1 VSAPVTATVVFADL
15 IGPERGEAYRRA
27 ELDLLR
33 RIITQHDGADVTDV
47 TDWPSRIMSTFP
59 SAIRALD
66 AAIAMQQAV
75 HRGAPGVGLRVGLS
89 TGEIVRG
96 ENGVDGTAVTEA
108 NGLCTSA
115 DAGSI
120 LAGPAVNLL
129 AGTRAGHSLRAR
141 GQLAVPGLAY
151 PVDVYEVAW
160 EPNDEKPLRVVLA
173 DDAPVIRDGI
183 AALLRD
189 AGVEVVASVADA
201 DALLVA
207 VAEFLPDV
215 AITDIRMPPT
225 HRLEGLEAALAI
237 RASFPTVAVL
247 VLSQHIETGSA
258 VELLTQGAR
267 SVGYLLKE
275 RVGDVSELIAAL
287 RQLVA
292 GGTVIDADIVARLV
306 DRHRSVDPLAALSD
320 RERDVLNL
328 MAQGRANHA
337 IAAEL
342 FLNPKTVESHIR
354 SIFAKLH
361 LESEPDGHRRVLAVI
376 SFLRADP
383 TSSH

>member
-1 VSAPVTATVVFADL
+1 MSGPVTATVLFADL
-15 IGPERGEAYRRA
+15 IGCEPGEPNRQADI
-27 ELDLLR
+27 DLLR
-33 RIITQHDGADVTDV
+33 RIVAQHDGIDVIDR
-47 TDWPSRIMSTFP
+47 PSRIMATFP

-75 HRGAPGVGLRVGLS
+75 HRAAPGVGLRVGLS

-96 ENGVDGTAVTEA
+96 DDGVEGTAVTEA

-115 DAGSI
+115 DTSTI

-129 AGTRAGHSLRAR
+129 AGTRAGHPLRPR
-141 GQLAVPGLAY
+141 PTHRPGL
-151 PVDVYEVAW
+151 VDAVDAYEVAW
-160 EPNDEKPLRVVLA
+160 EPNDENPLRAVLA
-173 DDAPVIRDGI
+173 DDAPVIREGI

-189 AGVEVVASVADA
+189 AGVEVVACVADA

-225 HRLEGLEAALAI
+225 HRLEGLEAAVAI
-237 RASFPTVAVL
+237 RAPFPTVAVL

-275 RVGDVSELIAAL
+275 RVGDVSELIVA

-292 GGTVIDADIVARLV
+292 GGTVIDPEIVARLV
-306 DRHRSVDPLAALSD
+306 DRHRSADPLAALSD
-320 RERDVLNL
+320 RTRRP
-328 MAQGRANHA
+328 Q
-337 IAAEL
+337 
-342 FLNPKTVESHIR
+342 
-354 SIFAKLH
+354 
-361 LESEPDGHRRVLAVI
+361 PDGPRPSQPRHRRGALPQPE
-376 SFLRADP
+376 DG
-383 TSSH
+383 